1 MKSKKQ
7 SSKNTFIKGEA
18 VGLLIGASVM
28 MLCAML
34 IAYFVQQ
41 EILPVTSVGV
51 ISFIILYVSSFFGN
65 MSAVKIAKAN
75 TLVNGLIYAGLYMLI
90 MLILNVTIFNAP
102 TSNLFVSLISVA
114 LGSITVCVN
123 TLIPKK
129 NRGYK
134 KLRHS

>member
-7 SSKNTFIKGEA
+7 SSKNKFIKGEA

-41 EILPVTSVGV
+41 EILPITSVGV

>member
-7 SSKNTFIKGEA
+7 SSKNTFIKGET

-41 EILPVTSVGV
+41 EILPITSVGV

-75 TLVNGLIYAGLYMLI
+75 TLINSLVYAGLYMLI
-90 MLILNVTIFNAP
+90 VLILNVTIYNAP

>member
-7 SSKNTFIKGEA
+7 SSKNTFIKAET
-18 VGLLIGASVM
+18 VGLLIGVFAMV
-28 MLCAML
+28 LCAAL
-34 IAYFVQQ
+34 IAYLILK
-41 EILPVTSVGV
+41 EILPITSVGYV
-51 ISFIILYVSSFFGN
+51 GFIVLYVSALFGN

-102 TSNLFVSLISVA
+102 TSNLFVSLISVV